1 MEIYLKS
8 SYEWYCTVCC
18 QLDKR
23 SKIYV
28 FFFFVFVSILLQL
41 KMKNLSVFFSF
52 FFLASPL
59 RVGSPLART
68 AAIHRDSTLLSPVKG
83 CRDCVGSRVLQL
95 AFFHLSA
102 GRPAEMT
109 DGRELRA
116 DGGPQRGSRLRPRR
130 TKEEDG
136 ERTRWDW
143 TGCCEKRRLLI
154 VWRSVSLCFCFFP
167 QECDTSSR
175 ESLS

>member
-1 MEIYLKS
+1 MKIYLKS

-28 FFFFVFVSILLQL
+28 FFFRLCKHTIAI
-41 KMKNLSVFFSF
+41 KNEKSQCFFSF

-83 CRDCVGSRVLQL
+83 CRDCVGSRAPQL

-143 TGCCEKRRLLI
+143 TGCCKKRRLLI
-154 VWRSVSLCFCFFP
+154 VWRGDSLCFC
-167 QECDTSSR
+167 
-175 ESLS
+175 LSPCPSGRLQTEG